1 MQLTE
6 KEIFLLKLGIRL
18 KELRKLKGY
27 SNHEDFAYDL
37 DMTRSQYWEYEK
49 GKKNITIFTLNR
61 ILKILNI
68 SLSDFFSEGF

>member
-6 KEIFLLKLGIRL
+6 KEIFLRKLEVRL

-37 DMTRSQYWEYEK
+37 DMNRSQYWEYEK
-49 GKKNITIFTLNR
+49 GKKNITIFTLK
-61 ILKILNI
+61 KILSVLNV